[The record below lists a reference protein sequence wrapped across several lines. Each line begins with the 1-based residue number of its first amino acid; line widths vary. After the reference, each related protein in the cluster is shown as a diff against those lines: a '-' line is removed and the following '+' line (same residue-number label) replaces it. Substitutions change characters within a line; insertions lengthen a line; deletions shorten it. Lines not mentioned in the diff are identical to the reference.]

1 MPKGRFRSTLQDA
14 GYRMATA
21 TLRQA
26 RNAVDLTLVD
36 VAREAGV
43 TEGMVAKVERQE
55 TTASPV
61 LQLAYAR
68 KLGPLHGLFE
78 PHAELRDEEA
88 ISHRQATLLL
98 RMSHRAVTALCLDG
112 VLPYERDGRSWTLGR
127 RAVDSVAADRR
138 ELREDFLSFK
148 RIERDYPDLPAWLL
162 EKCEREGRLTVR
174 HQDKDRLARGDQL
187 TSLLDELKCS
197 AAAHPCPGCGKA
209 PKPGREW
216 HAECIGRRAVR
227 LYTERLDP
235 EAAAEVRADRARRL
249 GERTRAW
256 LRSEEGR
263 AFLDGVRK
271 DPTELKCSV
280 CGHGFERR
288 ASQARHASGRPTC
301 ATCMPIRSGY
311 LSRARNLMRRGDSGN
326 PFATESVAAFE
337 RAFLCGGD
345 FENAIFNARPRAK
358 GGPRD
363 LALALAMEAAYREG
377 FSKPAIRHLIR
388 RVTGDDVN
396 EDYVRTRLKRL
407 GVRRRRAA

>member
-14 GYRMATA
+14 GYRMATP
-21 TLRQA
+21 TLRPA
-26 RNAVDLTLVD
+26 RSAAGLTLVD

-43 TEGMVAKVERQE
+43 TASLIAYVERGE
-55 TTASPV
+55 ASASPV
-61 LQLAYAR
+61 VQLAYWR

-78 PHAELRDEEA
+78 PHIELGGEEA

-112 VLPYERDGRSWTLGR
+112 VLPYERAGRSWTLGR
-127 RAVDSVAADRR
+127 RAVESVAADRR
-138 ELREDFLSFK
+138 ELRGNYLSFK
-148 RIERDYPDLPAWLL
+148 RIERDCPDLPAWLL
-162 EKCEREGRLTVR
+162 EKCEREGRLSVR
-174 HQDKDRLARGDQL
+174 HQDKDRFARGDQL
-187 TSLLDELKCS
+187 APLLDELKRE
-197 AAAHPCPGCGKA
+197 AAANPCPGCGKP
-209 PKPGREW
+209 PKPGRQW

-235 EAAAEVRADRARRL
+235 EAAAEVRADRARKL

-256 LRSEEGR
+256 LRSKEGR
-263 AFLDGVRK
+263 TFLDGVRK

-280 CGHGFERR
+280 CGHRFERR

-301 ATCMPIRSGY
+301 PTCMPIRSGY
-311 LSRARNLMRRGDSGN
+311 LSRARHLMRRGDSGN

-337 RAFLCGGD
+337 HAFLCGSD

-377 FSKPAIRHLIR
+377 FSKPAIRYLIR